1 VQELTENEKSRV
13 RRAMIAHGLDHRWC
27 PREKDGRKCRGV
39 GVFQVIEKIIEKRE
53 VDALI
58 NRTTTKYEGKYKR

>member
-1 VQELTENEKSRV
+1 
-13 RRAMIAHGLDHRWC
+13 
-27 PREKDGRKCRGV
+27 
-39 GVFQVIEKIIEKRE
+39 VFQVIEKIIEKRE